1 MNKARRAMLQKA
13 IEAIDEARALIE
25 ECRELEQEAF
35 DNMPE
40 SGRLSS
46 KCNSSE
52 YLEGSKPTKAF
63 SGSVIDQI
71 QDALKLF
78 LRYTPKIAALGVEK
92 TK

>member
-40 SGRLSS
+40 SIQ
-46 KCNSSE
+46 CSE
-52 YLEGSKPTKAF
+52 RGEQMENYIYSMDEMIDTTCDMQESLEEIING
-63 SGSVIDQI
+63 
-71 QDALKLF
+71 
-78 LRYTPKIAALGVEK
+78 
-92 TK
+92 

>member
-40 SGRLSS
+40 SIQCGERGEQMENYIYSMDEMIDTTS
-46 KCNSSE
+46 DMQES
-52 YLEGSKPTKAF
+52 LEEIING
-63 SGSVIDQI
+63 
-71 QDALKLF
+71 
-78 LRYTPKIAALGVEK
+78 
-92 TK
+92 